1 MNSVTIIGRLT
12 VDPEPKI
19 FQNGTTSTSFT
30 VAVDRNYKDKEGK
43 KITDFIP
50 CQTMGNTAEFVNNY
64 LSKGRLV
71 AIEGSLQIDRY
82 KDKEGNNKTFTKVHV
97 NRIQALD
104 KKDTGNFQPTDDV
117 EVPF

>member
-1 MNSVTIIGRLT
+1 MNNVTIIGRLT

-50 CQTMGNTAEFVNNY
+50 CQAIINTAEFINNY
-64 LSKGRLV
+64 LAKGRLV

-104 KKDTGNFQPTDDV
+104 KKDTTKFQETDE

>member
-1 MNSVTIIGRLT
+1 MINTVILVGRLT
-12 VDPEPKI
+12 VDPEPKV

-50 CQTMGNTAEFVNNY
+50 CQAISNTAEFVNNY
-64 LSKGRLV
+64 LAKGRLV

-82 KDKEGNNKTFTKVHV
+82 EKDGQKKTFTKVHV

-104 KKDTGNFQPTDDV
+104 KKETTKFQETDE

>member
-1 MNSVTIIGRLT
+1 MNNITLIGRLT
-12 VDPEPKI
+12 VDPEPKVL
-19 FQNGTTSTSFT
+19 QNGTTSTSFT

-82 KDKEGNNKTFTKVHV
+82 EKDGQKKTFTKVHV

-104 KKDTGNFQPTDDV
+104 KKETGKFQPTDDT

>member
-1 MNSVTIIGRLT
+1 MNNITLIGRLT

-19 FQNGTTSTSFT
+19 FANGTTSTSFT

-82 KDKEGNNKTFTKVHV
+82 EKDGQKKTFTKVHV

-104 KKDTGNFQPTDDV
+104 KKDAGNFQPTDE

>member
-1 MNSVTIIGRLT
+1 MNNVILIGRLT

-19 FQNGTTSTSFT
+19 FSSGTTSTSFT

-43 KITDFIP
+43 KLTDFIP
-50 CQTMGNTAEFVNNY
+50 CQAIGNVAEFANNY

-71 AIEGSLQIDRY
+71 AIEGSLQIDKY
-82 KDKEGNNKTFTKVHV
+82 EKDGQKKTFTKVHV

-104 KKDTGNFQPTDDV
+104 KKDTVNFQPTDEE